1 MALLEEMCHYGVDFK
16 VSKLQ
21 TKPSL
26 SFFSAAMLPVMMA
39 MGLPYETVYK
49 QAPRMF
55 YFISCLGH
63 GIFP

>member
-26 SFFSAAMLPVMMA
+26 SFSAAMLPVVMA
-39 MGLPYETVYK
+39 MDLLYETAHK
-49 QAPRMF
+49 
-55 YFISCLGH
+55 
-63 GIFP
+63 